1 MFGEPLINAYPK
13 ITQTLPPSS
22 LGYDTNNLYPQFPPL
37 MNDGRAITASWQ
49 PEAVANERIIQIQ
62 GIKTNYEYR
71 QYLTQNAN
79 SVMKT
84 DYTEAC
90 NDAGY
95 YARYVDLPSQGGSG
109 LATSSVMS
117 QPVSIP
123 YSFTSF
129 GDKTQPY
136 GYSNS
141 DLKDLYLS
149 REQLQARMVAPTI
162 TQDQIL
168 KANSAN

>member
-1 MFGEPLINAYPK
+1 
-13 ITQTLPPSS
+13 
-22 LGYDTNNLYPQFPPL
+22 

-49 PEAVANERIIQIQ
+49 PEAVANERIIQTQ
-62 GIKTNYEYR
+62 GIKTNNDYR
-71 QYLTQNAN
+71 RYLTQNAK
-79 SVMKT
+79 SIMKT
-84 DYTEAC
+84 DYNEAC

-95 YARYVDLPSQGGSG
+95 YARYSDLPTQGGSG
-109 LATSSVMS
+109 LAVSSVS
-117 QPVSIP
+117 KP

-129 GDKTQPY
+129 GDKAQPF

-168 KANSAN
+168 KANSSK